1 MRLHRNCRYWDR
13 QGYGMMRAQRGAGMG
28 AGRGYGMRVGMGTG
42 QGTGRGIG
50 VREYVERPDEMRPC
64 YGRYAN
70 AQQRAHVEEAIAFH
84 QERLE
89 ELNARLS
96 STPAKDE

>member
-1 MRLHRNCRYWDR
+1 MRLHRNCRYWER
-13 QGYGMMRAQRGAGMG
+13 QGYGMMVSQRGAGIR
-28 AGRGYGMRVGMGTG
+28 AG
-42 QGTGRGIG
+42 QGSGEGARQGYGRGIG
-50 VREYVERPDEMRPC
+50 IREYVELPDKMRPC

-70 AQQRAHVEEAIAFH
+70 AQQGAHVEEAIAFH
-84 QERLE
+84 EERLK

>member
-13 QGYGMMRAQRGAGMG
+13 QGYGMMRAQRGGGMG
-28 AGRGYGMRVGMGTG
+28 AGRGYGMRVGMGSG
-42 QGTGRGIG
+42 QGYGRGIG

-70 AQQRAHVEEAIAFH
+70 AQQREHVEEAIAFH
-84 QERLE
+84 KERLE